1 MDNDKLVKALADAG
15 HRESA
20 LLLKNWGEMDAN
32 AETMAKSMEKYDN
45 AVRTATSGA
54 LQSRSRVDEQA
65 AAAKKPT
72 GAQVIGR
79 AISDAAS
86 AVGEFFSGSKSNSKR
101 MTDNIKKY

>member
-45 AVRTATSGA
+45 AVRTAQSGA

-65 AAAKKPT
+65 AATKKPT
-72 GAQVIGR
+72 TAQQIGS
-79 AISDAAS
+79 AVSDAAS
-86 AVGEFFSGSKSNSKR
+86 AVGEFFSGSKSANTR
-101 MTDNIKKY
+101 MTNSIKKY